1 MKTVSAAL
9 AAAMIAGLSWIA
21 AAEAQGVPPGSY
33 RQSCSDARI
42 EGGALVVTCRTAHGT
57 MQRTALPA
65 VNRCA
70 GDIGNNNGVLN
81 CNTASGPMQ
90 GSVQGP
96 ARGAEPGPAGPRR
109 GEEPRGTG
117 QREGYGE
124 RGYGQREGYGERGYG
139 REARERCFELRRE
152 AEQLRERLYRTYEP
166 YERARVEGRLQEVRR
181 EEERCR

>member
-9 AAAMIAGLSWIA
+9 AAAIIAGLSWISVA
-21 AAEAQGVPPGSY
+21 QAQGVPPGSY
-33 RQSCSDARI
+33 RQSCGDARI
-42 EGGALVVTCRTAHGT
+42 EGGALVATCRTAHGT

-65 VNRCA
+65 VNRCS
-70 GDIGNNNGVLN
+70 GDIGNINGVLN
-81 CNTASGPMQ
+81 CNTAGGPMQ

-96 ARGAEPGPAGPRR
+96 ARGAEPGGRGPRDR
-109 GEEPRGTG
+109 DEP
-117 QREGYGE
+117 

-152 AEQLRERLYRTYEP
+152 AEQLRERLHRTYEP